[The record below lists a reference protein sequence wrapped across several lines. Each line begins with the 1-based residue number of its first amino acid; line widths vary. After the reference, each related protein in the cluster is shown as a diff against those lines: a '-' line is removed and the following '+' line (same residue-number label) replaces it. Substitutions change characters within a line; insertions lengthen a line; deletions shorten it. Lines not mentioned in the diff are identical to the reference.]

1 MALVSL
7 PLIWMILI
15 AVAFTFVFWSTGSLK
30 WQKSF
35 ETSASSLTTL
45 GFSEPAGTFG
55 IAVAFIEATIG
66 LGLVALL
73 ISYLPTIYSAYNNRE
88 KGIVML
94 SPLAGTP
101 PSVPRLIQTLHRTGA
116 LEATEFWRNQTDWAV
131 DLEQTHSAFPI
142 LTYFPEAH
150 ANLSW
155 VATLGTV
162 LDTAALVVSV
172 SETDATRVLADAEKG
187 PLMALVFGIPTVDR
201 VARAANVPLE
211 PAPSLLDVTARL
223 ADAPPA
229 VSVSRHEF
237 LDALDRVRPILGLP
251 DEIDADGAWRRFAWL
266 RSGYDRPLRAL
277 AGITQAPSAPWTTDR
292 AARVGR
298 PRFLRRRPLPVEW
311 EPLLGSSPAP
321 DTPPRGG

>member
-223 ADAPPA
+223 ADPPPA

-237 LDALDRVRPILGLP
+237 LDAARPGTPHPRTARRDRRRRCLATVRLAALGL
-251 DEIDADGAWRRFAWL
+251 R
-266 RSGYDRPLRAL
+266 
-277 AGITQAPSAPWTTDR
+277 PSAPCPGRHHPGALRPLDHR
-292 AARVGR
+292 SGR
-298 PRFLRRRPLPVEW
+298 PGW
-311 EPLLGSSPAP
+311 PAP
-321 DTPPRGG
+321 VPAAPPSSRGMGTPAGLVTGARHTA